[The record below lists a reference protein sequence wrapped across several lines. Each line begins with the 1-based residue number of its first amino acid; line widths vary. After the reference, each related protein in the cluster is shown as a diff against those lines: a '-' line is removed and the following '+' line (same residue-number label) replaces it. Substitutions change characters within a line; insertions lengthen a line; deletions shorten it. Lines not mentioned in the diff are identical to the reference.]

1 MATKYIIVR
10 YAIHE
15 KVVNGHI
22 AFDTYEEASN
32 HLREDA
38 QGTYDDEVANSGNDN
53 ITVDIFDWHAS
64 VINKDAGY
72 H

>member
-1 MATKYIIVR
+1 MATKYIIIR

-15 KVVNGHI
+15 KFVNGHI

-38 QGTYDDEVANSGNDN
+38 QR
-53 ITVDIFDWHAS
+53 HLRR
-64 VINKDAGY
+64 
-72 H
+72 